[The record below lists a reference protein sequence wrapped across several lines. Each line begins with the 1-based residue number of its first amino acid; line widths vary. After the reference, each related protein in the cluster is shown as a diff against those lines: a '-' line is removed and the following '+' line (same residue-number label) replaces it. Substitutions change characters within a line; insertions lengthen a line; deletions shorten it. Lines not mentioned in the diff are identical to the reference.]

1 MSGLFSSITSLFS
14 SGSANANVP
23 ANRSNMRSNANAR
36 ANANVP
42 ANANASA
49 NRSNMRS
56 NANAPANR
64 SNMRS
69 NANAP
74 ANRSNTNASSK
85 ILEPTIVNTLR
96 KTANNNSKAHEAA
109 PVGAQVTTASGATYT
124 KASNGNTGTVGPSMR
139 GGRRKNCWTRK
150 NKSRKNKTK
159 NRR

>member
-14 SGSANANVP
+14 SGSGNNT
-23 ANRSNMRSNANAR
+23 RSNTR
-36 ANANVP
+36 P
-42 ANANASA
+42 
-49 NRSNMRS
+49 
-56 NANAPANR
+56 NANAPAN
-64 SNMRS
+64 RS

-74 ANRSNTNASSK
+74 ANRSNTRSNASSK

>member
-14 SGSANANVP
+14 SGSGNNTRSNTRPNANPP
-23 ANRSNMRSNANAR
+23 ANRSNANPRANRSNANPR
-36 ANANVP
+36 
-42 ANANASA
+42 
-49 NRSNMRS
+49 
-56 NANAPANR
+56 
-64 SNMRS
+64 
-69 NANAP
+69 
-74 ANRSNTNASSK
+74 ANRSNTRSNASSK

>member
-14 SGSANANVP
+14 SGSGNNTRSNTRPNANPP
-23 ANRSNMRSNANAR
+23 ANRSNANPR
-36 ANANVP
+36 
-42 ANANASA
+42 
-49 NRSNMRS
+49 
-56 NANAPANR
+56 
-64 SNMRS
+64 
-69 NANAP
+69 
-74 ANRSNTNASSK
+74 ANRSNTRSNASSK

>member
-14 SGSANANVP
+14 SGSANANAP
-23 ANRSNMRSNANAR
+23 ANRSNANA
-36 ANANVP
+36 P
-42 ANANASA
+42 A
-49 NRSNMRS
+49 NRSNTRS

-150 NKSRKNKTK
+150 NKSRKNKTQ